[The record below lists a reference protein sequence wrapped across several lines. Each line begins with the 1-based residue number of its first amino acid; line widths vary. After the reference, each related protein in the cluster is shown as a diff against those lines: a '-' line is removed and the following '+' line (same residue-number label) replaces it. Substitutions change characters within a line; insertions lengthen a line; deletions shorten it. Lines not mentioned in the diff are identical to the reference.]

1 MMNDIQRRILAE
13 AAKHGGANI
22 SVPEQMARAINE
34 GKTTMSFDEIVAEIK
49 SSLKSAFPKHTFSI
63 RRRMGTHSRHL
74 TVTLVAGP
82 TAFNYEPD
90 GTPSK
95 SAEVNRYQ
103 ILPTHLYKQGKEFF
117 DKVKSIVTKRR
128 WDESDSQVDYFST
141 NFYYSI
147 GQGDIFKPFVL
158 TDASGKKP
166 LDPTHTIR
174 NSAAWQGKTEQI
186 SGRITGGKTLVVAAD
201 NLTGYAKH
209 FATEK
214 TAQAFSDKYKLG
226 GVFAS
231 PYRRNVFYVIVNKA
245 TTEEVEV
252 TEAKR
257 QKRQPEA
264 IYFNSYTAAL
274 NAARAKAEKKG
285 YQIDEDDWNTR
296 VTHGFPSRP
305 AEGETT
311 NIRIRLLKDGK
322 PVKPMLIASVYGMK
336 TSFELT
342 SYVSESVEGG
352 AVEEGREWNI
362 KYGTSIRDVMDEMGK
377 SGWKPVGKVGSGNF
391 SGSIPFS
398 KGNSKAHL
406 VVKSGNPEKWVY
418 ESVEGLARKEAAKTY
433 HDNPQIGKSRH
444 SVSFHGGE
452 KFHKDGSPF
461 FDLRIFKSEKD
472 KAAFIRRLEAAGYIE
487 EAVEVVCEGSEWR
500 SVAFGSIKQYDT
512 VKVEPRNPDN
522 FGGHEFTGSVERVK
536 SGSLFVRDAEDE
548 SGHTR
553 AGLTEFKSGEI
564 RSVKVLGQKRSP
576 SIRTSMPPSL
586 QSLARKEAVE
596 IEESTPNPYDQ
607 RVNKAKE
614 IAKQIKDE
622 AKARGVTVYASGDDV
637 ITATKEFPK
646 GDLQAFM
653 KAYRDCDMTLTH
665 MRFTSRSNQWGCESA
680 GFGVGAQECVKSG
693 RVTINR
699 SGGGGQLILKA
710 LQGKLGMIY

>member
-13 AAKHGGANI
+13 AAKYGGANI
-22 SVPEQMARAINE
+22 SVPEQMARAINQ
-34 GKTTMSFDEIVAEIK
+34 
-49 SSLKSAFPKHTFSI
+49 
-63 RRRMGTHSRHL
+63 
-74 TVTLVAGP
+74 VTETNNP
-82 TAFNYEPD
+82 N
-90 GTPSK
+90 
-95 SAEVNRYQ
+95 
-103 ILPTHLYKQGKEFF
+103 LP
-117 DKVKSIVTKRR
+117 
-128 WDESDSQVDYFST
+128 
-141 NFYYSI
+141 
-147 GQGDIFKPFVL
+147 P
-158 TDASGKKP
+158 
-166 LDPTHTIR
+166 
-174 NSAAWQGKTEQI
+174 
-186 SGRITGGKTLVVAAD
+186 ITAAD
-201 NLTGYAKH
+201 IEKMMRVWNRIMAKARKQFPNASEEEYFRISQRAMNYA
-209 FATEK
+209 
-214 TAQAFSDKYKLG
+214 LG
-226 GVFAS
+226 
-231 PYRRNVFYVIVNKA
+231 IKK
-245 TTEEVEV
+245 EEVEV

-257 QKRQPEA
+257 QKRQKRQPEA
-264 IYFNSYTAAL
+264 IYFDSYTAAL
-274 NAARAKAEKKG
+274 NAARAKAEKRG
-285 YQIDEDDWNTR
+285 YTIDEDDWNAK
-296 VTHGFPSRP
+296 VTHGFPGRP
-305 AEGETT
+305 DEGNTT
-311 NIRIRLLKDGK
+311 NIRIHLLKDGK
-322 PVKPMLIASVYGMK
+322 PAKPMLIISVYGRQTSLMK
-336 TSFELT
+336 NSFELT

-362 KYGTSIRDVMDEMGK
+362 KYGTSIKDVMDEMGK

-418 ESVEGLARKEAAKTY
+418 ESIESGELSEARWKAWAVRGVWKKLGPEFDTEMEAEKFIMSKGFKKIRLGDDGEIGYAKGKTLAHIETDTLMGHQVMVKESIEESVSMPRDQRIARVKQNQAKIDRIKAYIEAKGLPLELQDTVGKRLPYLSSDNQRLGTDEWLKQGATAWINQEGLYVGREI
-433 HDNPQIGKSRH
+433 D
-444 SVSFHGGE
+444 
-452 KFHKDGSPF
+452 
-461 FDLRIFKSEKD
+461 RIFNVLKYHGIVIPHVAYRNNSWV
-472 KAAFIRRLEAAGYIE
+472 LESA
-487 EAVEVVCEGSEWR
+487 EVVCEGSEWR

-586 QSLARKEAVE
+586 QSLARKEEVE